1 MTFSAAQYSSLVSEL
16 TSCQARLVEQG
27 GDWGLHRLDQA
38 IFSYH
43 VLR

>member
-1 MTFSAAQYSSLVSEL
+1 MSFTAAQYSSLVSEL
-16 TSCQARLVEQG
+16 TSCQARLAEQG
-27 GDWGLHRLDQA
+27 GDWGLHCLDQA